1 MSENTIQV
9 NDVNEQKD
17 APAKEVEL
25 PVLNNEKKTNTAKA
39 VAAACA
45 AADFCNG

>member
-25 PVLNNEKKTNTAKA
+25 PVLKDEHGKSGCCG
-39 VAAACA
+39 VC
-45 AADFCNG
+45 GG

>member
-17 APAKEVEL
+17 TPAKEVEL
-25 PVLNNEKKTNTAKA
+25 PVLNNEKNDEHGKSGCCG
-39 VAAACA
+39 VC
-45 AADFCNG
+45 GG

>member
-9 NDVNEQKD
+9 NGVNEQKD

-25 PVLNNEKKTNTAKA
+25 PVLNNEKKDEHGKSGCCG
-39 VAAACA
+39 VC
-45 AADFCNG
+45 GG